1 MANTTRTQGEAV
13 PGGHDASTTNRWV
26 LVGAALLLQFSI
38 GAVYAWSVF
47 AKAFQDAEPWSLS
60 KVAASLPFTVTIA
73 MIFVGTY
80 IGGRIQDK
88 KALVV
93 ALAGG
98 VIYAIGIIL
107 ASFARGGDQLWLV
120 ILGYGLISGFGLE
133 PLTSCRSPCS
143 RSGSRTRRA

>member
-1 MANTTRTQGEAV
+1 MSHQSTASSH
-13 PGGHDASTTNRWV
+13 PGADHPAGPDKGRWL

-47 AKAFQDAEPWSLS
+47 SSALQDEEAAPDWGLS

-73 MIFVGTY
+73 MIFIGSY

-88 KALVV
+88 KGPRIV

-98 VIYAIGIIL
+98 VIYAAGIIV
-107 ASFARGGDQLWLV
+107 APSF
-120 ILGYGLISGFGLE
+120 F
-133 PLTSCRSPCS
+133 
-143 RSGSRTRRA
+143 